1 MLISSDLEKVVPK
14 ILVFPLV
21 LLCRIILKHKHYD
34 GYKNDFVLKK
44 KKKSHGAYNNF
55 SLMDPKTEGNWVPRK
70 LIS

>member
-14 ILVFPLV
+14 IVVFPLV
-21 LLCRIILKHKHYD
+21 LLCRIIPKYKHYD
-34 GYKNDFVLKK
+34 GYKNDFVL